1 MRSGPGIVHYL
12 ELSFVGLVIVLAAA
26 VLIAASGWDI
36 QARLF
41 PTVVALPLLGLG
53 MAQFAVTLRGR
64 KASASTGDVDDLGL
78 WNATARTHTLRL
90 ALWVAV
96 FLAAI
101 TLFSFPLGLPVGL
114 FLYLRFESDES
125 WLRCLI
131 LAAITFGYMYLVFDR
146 GLHLPWPEGLVTQYF
161 MQ

>member
-1 MRSGPGIVHYL
+1 MPSRPGIVRYV
-12 ELSFVGLVIVLAAA
+12 ELSFIGLVILLAASVLATAA
-26 VLIAASGWDI
+26 GWEI

-53 MAQFAVTLRGR
+53 VAQLAVTLRAR
-64 KASASTGDVDDLGL
+64 KGAVSAGDVDDLGL
-78 WNATARTHTLRL
+78 WNAAARVQSLRL

-101 TLFSFPLGLPVGL
+101 TLFSFPLGLPIGI
-114 FLYLRFESDES
+114 FLYLRFESHEG

-131 LAAITFGYMYLVFDR
+131 LAAITFAYMYLVFSR

-161 MQ
+161 GE